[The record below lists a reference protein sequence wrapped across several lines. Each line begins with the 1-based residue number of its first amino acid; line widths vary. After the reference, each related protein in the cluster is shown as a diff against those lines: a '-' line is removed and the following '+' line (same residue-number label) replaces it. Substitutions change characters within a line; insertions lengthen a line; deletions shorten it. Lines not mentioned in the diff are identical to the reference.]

1 MKAKYRAV
9 TERYFSADVK
19 GTGSQFFA
27 FDLIKPENNDSLP
40 QEKKQQQ
47 QQKKHKK
54 FKAKIINHKRT
65 RMV

>member
-40 QEKKQQQ
+40 QEKNNNNN
-47 QQKKHKK
+47 KKNTK
-54 FKAKIINHKRT
+54 NSKRK
-65 RMV
+65 